1 MSPRTPPGK
10 RQAPPAAAP
19 PPARGRGRPRDDR
32 AEQSIIDS
40 TIVILDEA
48 GYAGL
53 SIEAV
58 AARAGV
64 SRPTVY
70 RRWPTKLD
78 LAVDA
83 VLRTA
88 PPLDVTETADPQAD
102 LCRLVSG
109 LVTEMTTSPLG
120 RVITA
125 AFTSGDTSA
134 APLTRRLTEDYL
146 QPGRAAIT
154 SILQRAVRQGILR
167 DDLDLDLLL
176 DLVLG
181 TPAYRWLTTGEP
193 VGADTVRAAV
203 DLAWHGALRR
213 G

>member
-1 MSPRTPPGK
+1 MSPRTPAEN
-10 RQAPPAAAP
+10 RQAQPAASS
-19 PPARGRGRPRDDR
+19 PARGRGRPRDEQ

-48 GYAGL
+48 GFAGL

-88 PPLDVTETADPQAD
+88 PPLDVRETADPLAD

-109 LVTEMTTSPLG
+109 LAAEMTSSPLG
-120 RVITA
+120 RVIVA
-125 AFTSGDTSA
+125 AFTSGDTGA
-134 APLTRRLTEDYL
+134 EPLTRKLTEAYL
-146 QPGRAAIT
+146 RPGRAVIT
-154 SILQRAVRQGILR
+154 GILQRAVRQGILR

-181 TPAYRWLTTGEP
+181 VPAYRWLTTGKP
-193 VGADTVRAAV
+193 VGAATTRAAI
-203 DLAWHGALRR
+203 DLVWQGALRR
-213 G
+213 D

>member
-1 MSPRTPPGK
+1 M
-10 RQAPPAAAP
+10 
-19 PPARGRGRPRDDR
+19 
-32 AEQSIIDS
+32 IDA
-40 TIVILDEA
+40 TITILDEA
-48 GYAGL
+48 GFAGL

-83 VLRTA
+83 VLRRA

-109 LVTEMTTSPLG
+109 LAAEMTSSPLG
-120 RVITA
+120 RVIVA

-134 APLTRRLTEDYL
+134 EPLARKLTETYL
-146 QPGRAAIT
+146 RPGRAAIT
-154 SILQRAVRQGILR
+154 GILQRAVRLGILR
-167 DDLDLDLLL
+167 DDVDLDLLL
-176 DLVLG
+176 DVVLG
-181 TPAYRWLTTGEP
+181 APAYRWLTTGKP
-193 VGADTVRAAV
+193 VGAATIRTAI
-203 DLAWHGALRR
+203 DLVWQGALRR
-213 G
+213 D

>member
-1 MSPRTPPGK
+1 
-10 RQAPPAAAP
+10 
-19 PPARGRGRPRDDR
+19 
-32 AEQSIIDS
+32 
-40 TIVILDEA
+40 VILDEA
-48 GYAGL
+48 GFAGL

-109 LVTEMTTSPLG
+109 LAAEMTSSPIG
-120 RVITA
+120 RVIAA
-125 AFTSGDTSA
+125 AFTGGDTSA
-134 APLTRRLTEDYL
+134 EPLTRKLTKAYL
-146 QPGRAAIT
+146 RPGRAAIT
-154 SILQRAVRQGILR
+154 GILKRAIRQGILR
-167 DDLDLDLLL
+167 DDLDLDLVL

-181 TPAYRWLTTGEP
+181 APTHRWLTTGKP
-193 VGADTVRAAV
+193 VGAATIRAAI
-203 DLAWHGALRR
+203 DLVWLGALRR
-213 G
+213 DCAPGAGQDLGADRPPGRSG

>member
-1 MSPRTPPGK
+1 MSPRTPPGN
-10 RQAPPAAAP
+10 RQAPQPASS
-19 PPARGRGRPRDDR
+19 PARGRGRPRDEH
-32 AEQSIIDS
+32 AEQSIIDA
-40 TIVILDEA
+40 TIAILDEA
-48 GYAGL
+48 GFAGL

-83 VLRTA
+83 VLRMA

-102 LCRLVSG
+102 LCHLVSG
-109 LVTEMTTSPLG
+109 LAAEMTSSPLG

-134 APLTRRLTEDYL
+134 EPLTRKLTETYL
-146 QPGRAAIT
+146 RPGRAAIT
-154 SILQRAVRQGILR
+154 GILQRAVRQGILR
-167 DDLDLDLLL
+167 DDLDLELLL

-181 TPAYRWLTTGEP
+181 APAYRWLTTGKP
-193 VGADTVRAAV
+193 VGAATTCAAI
-203 DLAWHGALRR
+203 DLVWQGALRR
-213 G
+213 D

>member
-1 MSPRTPPGK
+1 MSPRTPPGN
-10 RQAPPAAAP
+10 REEPQPAAA
-19 PPARGRGRPRDDR
+19 PARGRGRPRDEH
-32 AEQSIIDS
+32 AGQSIIDA
-40 TIVILDEA
+40 TIAILDEA
-48 GYAGL
+48 GFAGL

-109 LVTEMTTSPLG
+109 LAAEMTSSPLG
-120 RVITA
+120 RVIIT
-125 AFTSGDTSA
+125 AFTSGDPGAEPLA
-134 APLTRRLTEDYL
+134 ARLTEAYL
-146 QPGRAAIT
+146 RPGRAAIT
-154 SILQRAVRQGILR
+154 GILQRAVGQGILR

-181 TPAYRWLTTGEP
+181 APAYRWMTTGQP
-193 VGADTVRAAV
+193 GAAATTRAAI
-203 DLAWHGALRR
+203 DLVWQGARR
-213 G
+213 RD